1 MPAPTPLP
9 FTPTRLT
16 LRDGHHILL
25 REICEQD
32 RPGLLAAFSRLSA
45 DARYTRFMTPMRELP
60 EAMVEHAT
68 HPEPDHEC
76 ALVAWSEA
84 QAGEGSGRLVG
95 GARFVAAPG
104 SDVCEFAITLD
115 DDWHGAGLARIL
127 MSALIDTARARG
139 YARMEGFV
147 LAMNTPMRRL
157 ARRLGF
163 SDVGCPDDATVRVVT
178 LRLDPQADAA
188 GAGGNGR

>member
-1 MPAPTPLP
+1 MPAPIPLP

-16 LRDGHHILL
+16 LRDGRQILL

-32 RPGLLAAFSRLSA
+32 RAGLLAAFARLSD
-45 DARYTRFMTPMRELP
+45 DARYTRFMAPMRELP
-60 EAMVEHAT
+60 EAMVEQAT
-68 HPEPDHEC
+68 HPQPDHEC
-76 ALVAWSEA
+76 ALVAISEA
-84 QAGEGSGRLVG
+84 EGKDRGGRLVG

-115 DDWHGAGLARIL
+115 DDWHGAGLARML

-163 SDVGCPDDATVRVVT
+163 SDVACPDDATVRIVT
-178 LRLDPQADAA
+178 LPLGTQGDVDCAR
-188 GAGGNGR
+188 

>member
-9 FTPTRLT
+9 FTPTRMT
-16 LRDGHHILL
+16 LRDGRHLLL

-32 RPGLLAAFSRLSA
+32 RAGLLAAFSRLSD
-45 DARYTRFMTPMRELP
+45 DARYTRFMAPMRELP

-76 ALVAWSEA
+76 AFVAWSEA
-84 QAGEGSGRLVG
+84 EGKESGGRLVG

-104 SDVCEFAITLD
+104 SEVCEFAITLD

-127 MSALIDTARARG
+127 MSSLIDTARARG
-139 YARMEGFV
+139 YLRMEGFV

-163 SDVGCPDDATVRVVT
+163 SDVRCPDDATLRIVT
-178 LRLDPQADAA
+178 LQLDKQADAA
-188 GAGGNGR
+188 GGE